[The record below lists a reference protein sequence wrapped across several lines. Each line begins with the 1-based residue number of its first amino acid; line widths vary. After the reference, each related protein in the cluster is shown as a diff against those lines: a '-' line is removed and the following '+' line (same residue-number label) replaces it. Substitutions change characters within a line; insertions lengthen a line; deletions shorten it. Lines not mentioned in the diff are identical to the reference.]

1 MRDDSRAGDREP
13 SDQPDQ
19 PDVSTRPDPP
29 ATSDDPAARP
39 AGDDA
44 SLIDETE
51 APIAPAG
58 STETIELP
66 ALAESIP
73 PSPPSP
79 PSAEQMQ
86 PLPDEPIAPDEP
98 DELISRRLNRTIAG
112 RPLIVYLVLFA
123 GGATLLLLLAI
134 VWISATRDDDDRSK
148 FCAPITTQ
156 EAQQVILGG
165 QVERMIVL
173 VDEEN
178 PLTGLTG
185 MRLELTDESC
195 REPQQGADAR
205 DDLYQIIGAAEFFN
219 TFGEQRV
226 RITYQRQEIQAALLS
241 TSTSTPTATLPPT
254 ETPTPSQ
261 TPLVTPTATPTAT
274 ATTSPEP
281 ATPVPTETDTATA
294 MATETATET
303 ATRSVAQ
310 PPVEGSPVQ
319 AFPEASPSRTV
330 SPRVGLTTTP

>member
-1 MRDDSRAGDREP
+1 MRDDSQTGDREP
-13 SDQPDQ
+13 SSDQPDQ
-19 PDVSTRPDPP
+19 PDVSARPDPP
-29 ATSDDPAARP
+29 ASSDDAAVLP
-39 AGDDA
+39 AGDDTP
-44 SLIDETE
+44 LTDETE
-51 APIAPAG
+51 ASNPSAG
-58 STETIELP
+58 STESVELP
-66 ALAESIP
+66 DLAGP
-73 PSPPSP
+73 VPPSP
-79 PSAEQMQ
+79 PSAFSQSIPSAEQTQ

-98 DELISRRLNRTIAG
+98 DELLSRRLNRTIAG

-123 GGATLLLLLAI
+123 AGATLLLLLVI
-134 VWISATRDDDDRSK
+134 VWISATREGDDRSQ

-178 PLTGLTG
+178 PLTSLTG

-219 TFGEQRV
+219 TFGEQRI

-241 TSTSTPTATLPPT
+241 TSTPTPTATLPPT

-261 TPLVTPTATPTAT
+261 TPLVTPTETPTETQTAT

-281 ATPVPTETDTATA
+281 ATPVPTET
-294 MATETATET
+294 E
-303 ATRSVAQ
+303 TRSVVL

-319 AFPEASPSRTV
+319 ASPEASPSRTV